1 MTVMDFTGV
10 YGRENFYRGKST
22 DWVDCREL
30 MGTAFYCSEEAE
42 AVLKEKIAGLPV
54 RGIHFIDSG
63 NYHYMTKL
71 WTDRIQE
78 PFSLI
83 LMDHHTDTQPPVFP
97 GMLSCGGWVK
107 DILDQNPFIKS
118 AVLLGMPEQGI
129 GQIPGGCLEK
139 VKALTED
146 QILYSEEWKKL
157 KIEEEVYLSVDKDI
171 LSKKELDTNWDQ
183 GNLSLDRLLE
193 VISFFLDSHKVI
205 GADICG
211 ACPNDC
217 LGDGSEIRKDD
228 RINGALLGELCRRP
242 RLFL

>member
-1 MTVMDFTGV
+1 MTVMDFTGI

-129 GQIPGGCLEK
+129 GQP
-139 VKALTED
+139 
-146 QILYSEEWKKL
+146 
-157 KIEEEVYLSVDKDI
+157 
-171 LSKKELDTNWDQ
+171 
-183 GNLSLDRLLE
+183 
-193 VISFFLDSHKVI
+193 
-205 GADICG
+205 
-211 ACPNDC
+211 
-217 LGDGSEIRKDD
+217 
-228 RINGALLGELCRRP
+228 
-242 RLFL
+242 